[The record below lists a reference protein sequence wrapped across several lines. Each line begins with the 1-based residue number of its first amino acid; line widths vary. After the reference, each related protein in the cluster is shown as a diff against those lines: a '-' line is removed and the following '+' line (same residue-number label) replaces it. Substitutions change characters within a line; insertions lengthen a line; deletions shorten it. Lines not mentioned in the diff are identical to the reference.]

1 MIAWASTTWTW
12 YWRTLSW
19 AGIGIAFLIAFFV
32 ISLSIYLISL
42 AASHWRRRPAMQ
54 TRPTTQTPE
63 TTPVPQIKEGPFK
76 DREQFGSLRVK
87 VLPPTLNASLYVGD
101 IRFSFADLK
110 EDRHSELIIRVFNGS
125 GRVVELS
132 NVSGQIK
139 FAAPNNNDPFR
150 MGVLPTPSTRPDT
163 AKTVVQLREWILMLS
178 QRVPNVEAV
187 KLLRMIEGDVTI
199 NFDLSELNIEV
210 FASGD
215 RETSER
221 LPIWDGVTYN
231 RGVGFGRII
240 AANVAET
247 LHSTDKPPA
256 ND

>member
-1 MIAWASTTWTW
+1 
-12 YWRTLSW
+12 
-19 AGIGIAFLIAFFV
+19 
-32 ISLSIYLISL
+32 
-42 AASHWRRRPAMQ
+42 MQ
-54 TRPTTQTPE
+54 TRPATQTPE
-63 TTPVPQIKEGPFK
+63 TNPVPPIKEGPFK
-76 DREQFGSLRVK
+76 DREQFGSLMVK
-87 VLPPTLNASLYVGD
+87 VLAPTLNASLNVRD

-215 RETSER
+215 RQTSER